1 MPKPTEQPPNNIHTL
16 RAERD
21 LGANLEVD
29 LASKLEDYLLKI
41 YSGEITAATAS
52 LNLAEGS
59 VQVYSRKVQYLY
71 NLVLHAL
78 ESLSHFFMIKF

>member
-41 YSGEITAATAS
+41 YSGKITAATAS
-52 LNLAEGS
+52 LNLAEG
-59 VQVYSRKVQYLY
+59 LG
-71 NLVLHAL
+71 
-78 ESLSHFFMIKF
+78 SLCFYGNTFFAFLFSC

>member
-52 LNLAEGS
+52 LNLAEG
-59 VQVYSRKVQYLY
+59 V
-71 NLVLHAL
+71 
-78 ESLSHFFMIKF
+78 